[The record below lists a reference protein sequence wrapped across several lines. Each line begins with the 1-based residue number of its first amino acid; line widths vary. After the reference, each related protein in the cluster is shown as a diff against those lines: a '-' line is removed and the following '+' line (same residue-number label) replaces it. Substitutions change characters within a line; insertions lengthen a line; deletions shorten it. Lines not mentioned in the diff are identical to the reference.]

1 MTCRDGWIAPSTEE
15 DCEKAV
21 LAADLLVGGCAGS
34 SFKGDYGPGRGC
46 YSYRSG
52 TYATCGYWSDTGS
65 PGAAHMGYADASL
78 YELGYDDD
86 DCLKQAEHFDSDDT
100 CVKDWRDWWRNNRCV
115 TDWWEGTPEI
125 RRCCPETCASPPDG
139 FRYKLCLQC
148 QAGRKSK
155 ENVCE
160 LCAAGKYSGAA
171 GASSCSACA
180 AGTYSG
186 AGASSCSACAAGE
199 YSGGGASSC
208 SACAAGTYSGAGAS
222 SCLAC
227 AAGTYSGAGA
237 SSCLA
242 CTAGKYSGEGQD
254 TCTACAAG
262 TYSTGGQAACTR
274 CGGDGHYDQ
283 SFWDPN
289 QSGLKSE
296 DECDCAPG
304 LTGTNCDQAEC
315 AATTALVSLGF
326 LFLEVQW
333 PRHARHLSRNEAF
346 SGISA
351 AFRAFDANGDDR
363 LSVDEARAG
372 AEVNTVIHRGGGHRS
387 TLFPRRRG
395 QG

>member
-1 MTCRDGWIAPSTEE
+1 MPDAGSCSGWSCSTEGQYCPPNVVGSGGDGYCCKSGSWVAGKCLTAESCNGWSCSSWLTGQYCPPTKSGSSGDGYCCSSSTWTTSLSACVNCNAGQRWNTGSNGYCE
-15 DCEKAV
+15 DCGA
-21 LAADLLVGGCAGS
+21 
-34 SFKGDYGPGRGC
+34 
-46 YSYRSG
+46 G
-52 TYATCGYWSDTGS
+52 TYSSG
-65 PGAAHMGYADASL
+65 GAITSCSACS
-78 YELGYDDD
+78 
-86 DCLKQAEHFDSDDT
+86 
-100 CVKDWRDWWRNNRCV
+100 
-115 TDWWEGTPEI
+115 
-125 RRCCPETCASPPDG
+125 
-139 FRYKLCLQC
+139 
-148 QAGRKSK
+148 
-155 ENVCE
+155 
-160 LCAAGKYSGAA
+160 AGKYSGG
-171 GASSCSACA
+171 GATSCSACA